1 MPAKA
6 VPLIWQPVGGVKILR
21 VWEITGPERYP
32 HIALLRVSA
41 GASRSFAQ
49 KPAQLLAFLNK
60 NKVFPVKTR
69 QIEEFV
75 LVSSCRPNKDGSCL
89 YVLQHQK
96 TSQSKVVVQG
106 C

>member
-1 MPAKA
+1 MPAKVA
-6 VPLIWQPVGGVKILR
+6 PLTWQPVGGVEILR
-21 VWEITGPERYP
+21 VWEIKGRNHYP

-41 GASRSFAQ
+41 RASRTFVQ

-69 QIEEFV
+69 KIEEFV
-75 LVSSCRPNKDGSCL
+75 LVSSGGTNNGGGPL
-89 YVLQHQK
+89 YILQHQK

-106 C
+106 S